1 MRNITSS
8 LNEKLESSQQTPSN
22 NSNPKM
28 SIKVSRARTTVM
40 DSDYWMVETI
50 KEKPDLGD
58 IALALKRV
66 NSYSAPDRIYEIY
79 VDEGTVKTAL
89 REYPDYLK
97 DGWQAQFELGAGS
110 SVSIAFDGHWQYNR
124 GKWRI
129 ITDEN
134 PHIFWVDSSNILMT
148 RLWDEQVTLQQLA
161 DSVVKV
167 RSIRGWKNVNFADK
181 DQGIIAAY
189 IKTDGKVYYR
199 NFCIQHDATKVWEF
213 EKQLIEF
220 TGVAININ
228 LFITNDYRVG
238 FVVEDSDNKI
248 YWYITKRNWAGMAI
262 VPDKFYV
269 ESNINLS
276 LIKTNRIYGSHDEKF
291 VINQSMGINLLYSSS
306 YNKFINTINI
316 DDGDSNYGLI
326 ISANTS
332 YELFDIQTNDFEV
345 FDEFN
350 THFMINSITKIDA
363 KNYSFL
369 VDDFNSAFGSITLM
383 CNGATT
389 KNEGGYLF
397 DTFNIAFVPNG
408 LVPPIIPIPEVLEV
422 YNE

>member
-8 LNEKLESSQQTPSN
+8 LNDKLESSQQTPFN
-22 NSNPKM
+22 NASPKM

-40 DSDYWMVETI
+40 DSDYWTVETI
-50 KEKPDLGD
+50 REKQDLGD

-66 NSYSAPDRIYEIY
+66 NSYGSPDRIYEIY
-79 VDEGTVKTAL
+79 VDEETVKTAL

-97 DGWQAQFELGAGS
+97 DGWQDQFELGAGS
-110 SVSIAFDGHWQYNR
+110 AVAIAFDGHWQFNR

-129 ITDEN
+129 ITDEE
-134 PHIFWVDSSNILMT
+134 PYVFWVDSSNTLMT
-148 RLWDEQVTLQQLA
+148 QLWDKQDTLQQLS
-161 DSVVKV
+161 DLVVKV
-167 RSIRGWKNVNFADK
+167 RSIRGWKNVNFADR

-189 IKTDGKVYYR
+189 IKTDGSVYYR
-199 NFCIQHDATKVWEF
+199 NYCIQQDGTKVWEI
-213 EKQLIEF
+213 EKQLTEF
-220 TGVAININ
+220 TGIAININ

-262 VPDKFYV
+262 APDKFYV
-269 ESNINLS
+269 ESNINIS
-276 LIKTNRIYGSHDEKF
+276 LIKTIRKNGFNDEKI
-291 VINQSMGINLLYSSS
+291 VISQNMNINLLYGAS
-306 YNKFINTINI
+306 YNEFINVINI
-316 DDGDSNYGLI
+316 DDGSSNYGLLI
-326 ISANTS
+326 NANTS

-345 FDEFN
+345 FDENN

-363 KNYSFL
+363 TTYEFL
-369 VDDFNSAFGSITLM
+369 VDDFNSAYGNLTLN
-383 CNGATT
+383 CKGITT

-397 DTFNIAFVPNG
+397 DAFAISFSPTG
-408 LVPPIIPIPEVLEV
+408 LIPPVIPIPEVLEV